1 MVTLWTHS
9 PGVRLRPVPEQAIC
23 LAYVPRP
30 PALHGLNLTSW
41 LVCTLCDGR
50 DEAAIAADYFSA
62 VAPSGGPAATPAAL
76 EAALMQLEA
85 LGLIRRSA
93 GKATEE
99 L

>member
-1 MVTLWTHS
+1 
-9 PGVRLRPVPEQAIC
+9 LRPVPEQAIC

-41 LVCTLCDGR
+41 FVYTLCDGR
-50 DEAAIAADYFSA
+50 DEVAIAADYFSA
-62 VAPSGGPAATPAAL
+62 VASSGGPAATPTAL
-76 EAALMQLEA
+76 EAALLQLET

-93 GKATEE
+93 GNPTEE